1 MRRSCVLILLCVMF
15 AGCGDD
21 NKSTPTP
28 APTPTPTPAP
38 TPTPTPTPPPA
49 PTPTTATL
57 TGVTKNSN
65 GQLIGFVRVRIV
77 DGADAGKDAVS
88 DAFTGAYRFEGL
100 TAGNVTLSATGDGFL
115 ENRQSITLVNGNNTQ
130 DFTLPFAPPPAVE
143 IKAQPLNVEPGVSSE
158 WGFEATGNTTFS
170 RYDWDFGD
178 GGAVSNGRST
188 EAHVYTTQNVYQVRV
203 RATPSNGGAAVVG
216 TLTITVSF

>member
-1 MRRSCVLILLCVMF
+1 MRRSCVLILLCLMF
-15 AGCGDD
+15 AGCDD

-38 TPTPTPTPPPA
+38 TPAPAPTPPPA

-57 TGVTKNSN
+57 TGVTKNTN

-77 DGADAGKDAVS
+77 DGADQGKDAVS
-88 DAFTGAYRFEGL
+88 DAFTGGYRIEGL
-100 TAGNVTLSATGDGFL
+100 TAGNVTVSATADDFQ
-115 ENRQSITLVNGNNTQ
+115 EDRKSITLVNGSNTQ

-143 IKAQPLNVEPGVSSE
+143 IRAQALNVDPGVSSE

-178 GGAVSNGRST
+178 GGAVSNGRAS
-188 EAHVYTTQNVYQVRV
+188 EAHVFTQQNVYQVRV
-203 RATPSNGGAAVVG
+203 RAQPSKGGNPVIG